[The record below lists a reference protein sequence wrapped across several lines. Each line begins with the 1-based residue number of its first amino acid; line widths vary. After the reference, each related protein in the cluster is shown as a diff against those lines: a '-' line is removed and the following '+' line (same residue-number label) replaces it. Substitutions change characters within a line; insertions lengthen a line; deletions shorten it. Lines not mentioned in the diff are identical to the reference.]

1 MVTGTTCTRNM
12 THYMQS
18 EMGRGMRAC
27 YHGECCMHSQL
38 AMRYELQSLHLTATG
53 MGPATAVSVLASA
66 PAVAPDR
73 L

>member
-1 MVTGTTCTRNM
+1 M

-18 EMGRGMRAC
+18 EMGRGMRDASVL
-27 YHGECCMHSQL
+27 YHGVYCMHSQL